1 VTLGDALNGAIFGAN
16 INPDWFSR
24 AFTMDDLFFALL
36 GLSLSLL
43 TFRTMRFSQ
52 AAYLFIGVLFFYSKH
67 GPFGYAFH
75 SMPRHLGGLPPLY
88 LAMALFL
95 DRLPTRLRWAI
106 VVMHVLF
113 LGLFS
118 AWFAS
123 GRWVS

>member
-1 VTLGDALNGAIFGAN
+1 LGDALGAVIFGIN
-16 INPDWFSR
+16 IQPDWFSR
-24 AFTMDDLFFALL
+24 VFTLDDLFFALM

-43 TFRTMRFSQ
+43 TFRTMRFSH

-67 GPFGYAFH
+67 GPFGYGFH
-75 SMPRHLGGLPPLY
+75 SIPRHLGSLPPLY

-106 VVMHVLF
+106 VVVNVLL